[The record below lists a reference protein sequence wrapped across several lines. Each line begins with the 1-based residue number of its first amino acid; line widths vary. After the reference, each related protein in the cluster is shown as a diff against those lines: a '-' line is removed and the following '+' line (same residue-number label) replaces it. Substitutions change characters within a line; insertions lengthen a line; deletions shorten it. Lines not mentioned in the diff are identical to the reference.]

1 MKEFLDFLS
10 ECKNKYDNCPSC
22 INSCPHNLFCK
33 VNMCPISICDQ
44 CMHHIQW
51 ALHPS
56 FSYSCKRITYH
67 YVLRFLNRFA
77 SEIAY
82 AMANYKFGSIKKY
95 NVVSLGCGPGSEV
108 YGIIGILKAKK
119 LPICLDYQGYDLNDV
134 WEDVQKISGRCLA
147 QMNHQ
152 VLFLR
157 QDMFNSFKGFNG
169 ESVDLLI
176 LNYLLSDV
184 EKFANNIAQKK
195 SFIVNLAEFVI
206 MNGVNNI
213 LFNDNS
219 FYGNDGKLNSG
230 VQVMLGLIEE
240 LKRWHV
246 TVTTKYRCFP
256 FDMVKGNQPWKS
268 YPKNKLVLPLLQGN
282 NLDSGVRFCNS
293 KQIFVHIN

>member
-1 MKEFLDFLS
+1 
-10 ECKNKYDNCPSC
+10 
-22 INSCPHNLFCK
+22 
-33 VNMCPISICDQ
+33 
-44 CMHHIQW
+44 MHHIQW

-134 WEDVQKISGRCLA
+134 WEDVQKISWKILSNSG
-147 QMNHQ
+147 HQ
-152 VLFLR
+152 IHFYR
-157 QDMFNSFKGFNG
+157 QNMFESFEGFHN
-169 ESVDLLI
+169 ESIDLLV

-184 EKFANNIAQKK
+184 EKFSNTIEQKK
-195 SFIVNLAEFVI
+195 TFIRDLAFFIV
-206 MNGVNNI
+206 MNDVKNI

-219 FYGNDGKLNSG
+219 YYGDDGMMNTG
-230 VQVMLGLIEE
+230 VQLMLSLIEE
-240 LKRWHV
+240 LKEWQLNIGIR
-246 TVTTKYRCFP
+246 YRCFP
-256 FDMVKGNQPWKS
+256 CDKVKGNQPWKS
-268 YPKNKLVLPLLQGN
+268 YTENKLVFPLLQGN
-282 NLDSGVRFCNS
+282 NLDIGVRFCNS
-293 KQIFVHIN
+293 KQIFVHIS